1 MCRIAFVERPPEA
14 RRRPGTYEGV
24 LAAVFSVLELS
35 NGGHGNGIAFP
46 DQKGKIK
53 IKKGIHYSTD
63 EAARDAA
70 EAPWVLFHTRLASS
84 GGISDEMCHPF
95 PLGFWG
101 ALAHN
106 GTVIGKGT
114 FTESDTLVMARVIAE
129 EKGADPDAIFEYLD
143 RIDPGVVAIALRG
156 KRPKVWLY
164 VGRGRSFVKSA
175 IGPITIWAS
184 EALSKESE
192 VIGPGMYELPS
203 GIKIKEVKY
212 TAMGYAYIG
221 EWWRKKWW
229 ERQLLDKKREEENE
243 T

>member
-1 MCRIAFVERPPEA
+1 MCRIAFTVKPKIKSEI
-14 RRRPGTYEGV
+14 YEGV
-24 LAAVFSVLELS
+24 LAAVFATLELS

-46 DQKGKIK
+46 NRKGKIK
-53 IKKGIHYSTD
+53 IIKGVNYRPH

-70 EAPWVLFHTRLASS
+70 GAPWVLFHTRLASS

-101 ALAHN
+101 ALVHN

-114 FTESDTLVMARVIAE
+114 FTESDTSVMTRVIAE
-129 EKGADPDAIFEYLD
+129 EKGPDPDAIFEYLD

-164 VGRGRSFVKSA
+164 VGRGRNFVKSA

-192 VIGPGMYELPS
+192 TIGPGLYEIPS
-203 GIKIKEVKY
+203 GVKIKEVKY
-212 TAMGYAYIG
+212 TAMGSYIR
-221 EWWRKKWW
+221 EWWWKKWW
-229 ERQLLDKKREEENE
+229 ERNEYATFIDKKEEEENE